1 MVTSVFRL
9 FGFFDSRTRLNH
21 KVNSPVQER
30 CTFNLFVRSGAIVS
44 SQINPTL
51 SQATANYKAQSCPMQ
66 TLASDASIPLYSK
79 RSSSFLLRE
88 SPKKNTK
95 VMNRIYHFISSLH
108 IFDAYNLI
116 EIHFITFL

>member
-30 CTFNLFVRSGAIVS
+30 CTFNLFVRSGDIVP

-51 SQATANYKAQSCPMQ
+51 SQATANYKAQSSPMQ
-66 TLASDASIPLYSK
+66 TLARD
-79 RSSSFLLRE
+79 
-88 SPKKNTK
+88 
-95 VMNRIYHFISSLH
+95 
-108 IFDAYNLI
+108 DAYTDI
-116 EIHFITFL
+116 Q